1 MIVTKM
7 KKDYII
13 PTIFFI
19 KYEEESELLANS
31 LQGDAD
37 SGHAAS
43 DVTDG
48 NWMSGNK
55 ELNIDNKGNI
65 SEEDYAKKTDWFFD
79 DNAFSDF

>member
-1 MIVTKM
+1 MITTMM
-7 KKDYII
+7 KKEYII

-31 LQGDAD
+31 LHGDAD

-48 NWMSGNK
+48 NWMSGST
-55 ELNIDNKGNI
+55 ELNISNDGNI
-65 SEEDYAKKTDWFFD
+65 KEGDYAKKNDWFFD

>member
-1 MIVTKM
+1 M

-19 KYEEESELLANS
+19 KYEEESKLLGNS

-37 SGHAAS
+37 SNYAAPDLNNTNS
-43 DVTDG
+43 MNG
-48 NWMSGNK
+48 KG
-55 ELNIDNKGNI
+55 ELNIDNTGN
-65 SEEDYAKKTDWFFD
+65 SALKDGFAKKTDWFFD